1 MEPVINWDEY
11 PPHFR
16 NVKFEIKC
24 YSTGLNLMNLN
35 HEKGH
40 EVRLWKKNYEH
51 PETQPEI

>member
-1 MEPVINWDEY
+1 MEPARNWDDF
-11 PPHFR
+11 PLHFR

-24 YSTGLNLMNLN
+24 YSTGLNLMHLGK
-35 HEKGH
+35 EKDY